1 MTERRRLPNR
11 RPSIS
16 FDIAVGGLK
25 YKATASYFPDGRV
38 GELFLS
44 NTKPSSQSD
53 VNARDAG
60 VAASLALQFGC
71 PLDVL
76 RASAWS
82 RLTPTKTGPPRSKSQ
97 PELQTNFENF
107 VTRSSQNA
115 PIVVRK
121 DRVHEQRHHHHGFS
135 LRRQAARRLRPASSR
150 RACLRSPRSRESQPR
165 LFRNISRGGGSAP
178 KH

>member
-76 RASAWS
+76 QRALLRDVQGRASSPLGEAID
-82 RLTPTKTGPPRSKSQ
+82 RLAA
-97 PELQTNFENF
+97 E
-107 VTRSSQNA
+107 
-115 PIVVRK
+115 
-121 DRVHEQRHHHHGFS
+121 HG
-135 LRRQAARRLRPASSR
+135 AADA
-150 RACLRSPRSRESQPR
+150 
-165 LFRNISRGGGSAP
+165 
-178 KH
+178 